1 MEHSQFYC
9 LNCSSS
15 YNLTTRI
22 PVMLECGDEIC
33 LDCYKNKLVQKQ
45 DGTLACCI
53 DNEHEIERRENPIQ
67 NRKIIN
73 KLKSMDLLRLACE
86 KHIEQYSEYYCSLC
100 DEIVCKFCSQID
112 HQHVDQKTLHQV
124 KPQNFKEYLKY
135 INPLFDK
142 QLEMITTLK
151 HKFNAHINESQILS
165 SRDFVSMLN
174 DTKLLLKDF
183 VQKEDIPKLLITH
196 YKLQGQVEPQEVLNE
211 QIDTKIKYSENF
223 NLNYNEILPKVKS
236 FAEYQYMKLVNC
248 EIQKLSSSL
257 ISTQLKDWNRAN
269 IKLLYKGTTDSFEAT
284 KFHQLCDNQGPT
296 ISFVLSELGHT
307 FGGYTSISW
316 TSDGAYKED
325 RQAFLFQLNQRSI
338 HPIENNF
345 DKAVQHHPDYHL
357 IFGSGNDLCLYNQCD
372 VNKSSDSYFGHAYKL
387 PPGYTQGT
395 DDARKYL
402 AGEYQFKVLEIEV
415 YSVMIP

>member
-1 MEHSQFYC
+1 MESSLFFC

-15 YNLTTRI
+15 YNLITHI
-22 PVMLECGDEIC
+22 PIILECGDEVC

-45 DGTLACCI
+45 DGTLVCYL
-53 DNEHEIERRENPIQ
+53 DKEHEFERRENPIQ
-67 NRKIIN
+67 NRKIIT
-73 KLKSMDLLRLACE
+73 KLKSMDVLRLACE

-100 DEIVCKFCSQID
+100 DQIVCKFCSQID

-124 KPQNFKEYLKY
+124 KPYNFKEYLKY

-183 VQKEDIPKLLITH
+183 VKKEDIPKLQITH
-196 YKLQGQVEPQEVLNE
+196 YKLQGQDEPQEELKE
-211 QIDTKIKYSENF
+211 QIDTQIKHSENF
-223 NLNYNEILPKVKS
+223 HLYYNEILPKAKG

-269 IKLLYKGTTDSFEAT
+269 IKLLYKGTRDGFEVS

-296 ISFVLSELGHT
+296 ISFVLSELGKT
-307 FGGYTSISW
+307 FGGYTSVPW
-316 TSDGAYKED
+316 TTAGGWKED
-325 RQAFLFQLNQRSI
+325 RQAFVFQLNQRSI
-338 HPIENNF
+338 HPIEKNF
-345 DKAVQHHPDYHL
+345 NQAVYHHPGYMTL
-357 IFGSGNDLCLYNQCD
+357 FGGDLQLHNQCD
-372 VNKSSDSYFGHAYKL
+372 VNKDSYSNFGHTYKL
-387 PPGYTQGT
+387 PPGYTYNT
-395 DDARKYL
+395 DDAKKYF
-402 AGEYQFKVLEIEV
+402 AGEHKFQVLEIEV